1 MRLPTE
7 RTDKRQSFPFPA
19 DRERIYETP
28 PTLIWVPHPDGEVH
42 KYTVTVWDGGG
53 RVKFSTVTAQNFA
66 YDTKK
71 WEAGNYTWQVTSD
84 DGAARDVQSF
94 EIAKEAVFFDRPT
107 AEEVLSGIPEERP
120 RQLFSPSD
128 IPALVK
134 ARRGAVDA
142 LLRTCEVAYAD
153 GIPEPP
159 RFHLGEGLPYREY
172 FGRYRDFCDRDLVA
186 LSLAYS
192 LLGDERAGRAA
203 VKRLMAICI
212 TTPLGPSAVNG
223 PYGDEV
229 GLSNA
234 RCLPAVLDMLYPLLD
249 EKARRFVCETV
260 AIYAEQCLARLLAS
274 DYKRNPENSHVGRLP
289 AYLGDA
295 AIALHGTGV
304 RDEATLGS
312 WLEFALDV
320 FCGPFPFYG
329 TPDGAWAQGSFY
341 ATSYTRWYLPFFSA
355 VERFSGKSLLS
366 RPFYIRFSHYL
377 YHFCHPDYEIHPFG
391 DGYWCRS
398 EDKEWPGF
406 FAQNPFRIYADR
418 FGPSAARELAERL
431 SSPELMLLHLLDA
444 FLPAPHG
451 SGDHPLCS
459 EIGECHHFEQGGL
472 VALHT
477 ALGKENDVCLLAR
490 ATPFPAGSH
499 RHRDQG
505 GFALFL
511 GGVALVT
518 PSGYFG
524 RGYGTRHHFEWTR
537 STEAHNL
544 PLIDG
549 RGQSDGLSAVGRII
563 EFDEERREVVMEL
576 AEAYADPRL
585 ISFRRTLRIDEGGL
599 SLTDEIRASEPVTL
613 DYNLHFLSEPTSK
626 DGELSLERG
635 GALLRIYSP
644 CGESYPFTV
653 TDEYRVP
660 LNEGVPPE
668 LAVEMP
674 KQYHASFHRS
684 SAELHRISLRFDTY
698 RSI

>member
-1 MRLPTE
+1 MKLPSE
-7 RTDKRQSFPFPA
+7 RTDKRQNFPFPS
-19 DRERIYETP
+19 DGERVYETP
-28 PTLIWVPHPDGEVH
+28 PTLIWAPHPDEKPH

-53 RVKFSTVTAQNFA
+53 RVKFSAVTEQSFA

-71 WEAGNYTWQVTSD
+71 WDAGKYTWQLTAD
-84 DGAARDVQSF
+84 DGAERGIQSF
-94 EIAKEAVFFDRPT
+94 EIAEEAVFFDRPT
-107 AEEVLSGIPEERP
+107 ADEVLGGIPDERP

-128 IPALVK
+128 ITMLVNE
-134 ARRGAVDA
+134 RRGAVDA
-142 LLRTCEVAYAD
+142 LLRTCEAAYAD

-172 FGRYRDFCDRDLVA
+172 FGRYRDYCDRDLVA

-203 VKRLMAICI
+203 TERLMAICN

-234 RCLPAVLDMLYPLLD
+234 RCLPAVFDMLYPLLD
-249 EKARRFVCETV
+249 EKARRFVGETV
-260 AIYAEQCLARLLAS
+260 AVYAEQCLARLCAS

-295 AIALHGTGV
+295 AIALHGTGI
-304 RDEATLGS
+304 RAESTLKS

-320 FCGPFPFYG
+320 YCGPFPFYG
-329 TPDGAWAQGSFY
+329 TPDGAWAEGAFY

-355 VERFSGKSLLS
+355 VERFSGKSLLA
-366 RPFYIRFSHYL
+366 RPFYMRLSHFL

-418 FGPSAARELAERL
+418 YGPTAARELAERL
-431 SSPELMLLHLLDA
+431 SSPKIMRLHLLDV
-444 FLPAPHG
+444 FLPTPRG

-459 EIGECHHFEQGGL
+459 EIRECHHFERGGL
-472 VALHT
+472 VALHS
-477 ALGKENDVCLLAR
+477 ALGKEDDVCLLAR

-511 GGVALVT
+511 GGVALVS

-524 RGYGTRHHFEWTR
+524 RGYGTRHHVEWTR
-537 STEAHNL
+537 STEAHGL

-549 RGQSDGLSAVGRII
+549 KGQSDALTAVGRIV
-563 EFDEERREVVMEL
+563 EFDGERREVVMEL
-576 AEAYADPRL
+576 ADAYADKNI
-585 ISFRRTLRIDEGGL
+585 ISYRRTLRVDEGGL
-599 SLTDEIRASEPVTL
+599 SLTDEIRAAEPVTL
-613 DYNLHFLSEPTSK
+613 DFNLHFLSKPTVG
-626 DGELSLERG
+626 DGELSLTRE
-635 GALLRIYSP
+635 GAMLRIHSTDGEP
-644 CGESYPFTV
+644 CSFKI

-668 LAVEMP
+668 LAVDMP
-674 KQYHASFHRS
+674 KQYHATLHRS
-684 SAELHRISLRFDTY
+684 AAELHRISLRFDTY

>member
-7 RTDKRQSFPFPA
+7 RTDKRQNFPFPA
-19 DRERIYETP
+19 DGERVYETP
-28 PTLIWVPHPDGEVH
+28 PTLIWVPHPDEKPH
-42 KYTVTVWDGGG
+42 EYTVTVWDSGG
-53 RVKFSTVTAQNFA
+53 RVVFSTVTAQNFA

-71 WEAGNYTWQVTSD
+71 WGSGSYTWQVTSD
-84 DGAARDVQSF
+84 DGMVRGVQSF
-94 EIAKEAVFFDRPT
+94 IIAEEAVFFDRPT
-107 AEEVLSGIPEERP
+107 AEEVLRGIPEERP
-120 RQLFSPSD
+120 RQLFSKSD

-134 ARRGAVDA
+134 ERHAAVDA
-142 LLRTCEVAYAD
+142 LLRTCEAAYAD

-172 FGRYRDFCDRDLVA
+172 FGKYRDYCDRDLVA

-192 LLGDERAGRAA
+192 LLGDERAGKAA
-203 VKRLMAICI
+203 LERLMAICS

-249 EKARRFVCETV
+249 DKARLFACETV
-260 AIYAEQCLARLLAS
+260 AIYAEQCLSRLLAS

-295 AIALHGTGV
+295 AMALHGTGV
-304 RDEATLGS
+304 RSEATLAA

-320 FCGPFPFYG
+320 YCGPFPFYG

-366 RPFYIRFSHYL
+366 RPFYIRLPHYL

-398 EDKEWPGF
+398 EDREWPGF

-418 FGPSAARELAERL
+418 YGPEAARELAERL
-431 SSPELMLLHLLDA
+431 SSPEVMLLHLLDV
-444 FLPAPHG
+444 FLPTPNGAG
-451 SGDHPLCS
+451 THPLSS
-459 EIGECHHFEQGGL
+459 EIRECHHFENGGL
-472 VALHT
+472 VALHS
-477 ALGKENDVCLLAR
+477 ALGKGNDVCLLAR

-549 RGQSDGLSAVGRII
+549 RGQSDELSAIGRIV
-563 EFDEERREVVMEL
+563 EFDEERREVTLEL
-576 AEAYADPRL
+576 AAAYADPRV
-585 ISFRRTLRIDEGGL
+585 ISYRRTMRIDGGGL
-599 SLTDEIRASEPVTL
+599 SLTDEIRTNEPVTL
-613 DYNLHFLSEPTSK
+613 DFNLHFLSEPTVS
-626 DGELSLERG
+626 DGEISLTRG
-635 GALLRIYSP
+635 GAMLRIYSP
-644 CGESYPFTV
+644 NGEIYPFTV

-674 KQYHASFHRS
+674 KQYHAAFHRS
-684 SAELHRISLRFDTY
+684 AAELHRISLRFDTVGNT
-698 RSI
+698 